1 MKELEEFIDNKIVL
15 HQDKFLSF
23 DKAFQHLDVFCFQS
37 SVNSTK
43 YKSFAFMFKFIC
55 ILSHGQASVERSF
68 SFRNVIL
75 EENLTAESLN
85 AQRIVLDHMIS
96 NDLKP
101 ESITITAKLVAVVKA
116 SRLKYE
122 QAKFAKVNKKL
133 KDSKNEQLEIITKEI
148 NELKTKVVSSKK
160 VNEQLDEESETF
172 LFDADANSSKAS
184 YFISKETA
192 LKLKRNEN
200 KDEIKV
206 LEEPIKIREKK
217 RKVNK

>member
-43 YKSFAFMFKFIC
+43 YKSFAFMLKFIC
-55 ILSHGQASVERSF
+55 ILSHSQASVERSF

-85 AQRIVLDHMIS
+85 AQRIVLDNFVS

-101 ESITITAKLVAVVKA
+101 ESITITAKLIVAVKV
-116 SRLKYE
+116 SRLKYK
-122 QAKFAKVNKKL
+122 QAKIEKAEKKL
-133 KDSKNEQLEIITKEI
+133 KESKNEQLEIITKEI
-148 NELKTKVVSSKK
+148 NELKTKVDNLKK

-172 LFDADANSSKAS
+172 LFDADANPSH
-184 YFISKETA
+184 F
-192 LKLKRNEN
+192 LLLRQ
-200 KDEIKV
+200 
-206 LEEPIKIREKK
+206 LL
-217 RKVNK
+217 